1 MNEIVVHTERILHK
15 VYLPIVCIHHY
26 MKTIMIR
33 DDVYK
38 KLVEIKGDKSFSE
51 IIEELIEE
59 SLILRRRK
67 LEKYF
72 GILNGEEA
80 EEMMK
85 EIKEVRKITDE
96 SINIKLNNY

>member
-1 MNEIVVHTERILHK
+1 MYTS
-15 VYLPIVCIHHY
+15 Y

-59 SLILRRRK
+59 SLTLRRRK

-72 GILNGEEA
+72 GILNEEQA
-80 EEMMK
+80 EEIMK

-96 SINIKLNNY
+96 NINRKLSNY

>member
-1 MNEIVVHTERILHK
+1 MYTS
-15 VYLPIVCIHHY
+15 Y

-59 SLILRRRK
+59 SLTLRRRK

-96 SINIKLNNY
+96 SINRKLSHY

>member
-1 MNEIVVHTERILHK
+1 
-15 VYLPIVCIHHY
+15 

-85 EIKEVRKITDE
+85 EIEEVRKITDE
-96 SINIKLNNY
+96 SINRKLSNC

>member
-1 MNEIVVHTERILHK
+1 MYTS
-15 VYLPIVCIHHY
+15 Y

-59 SLILRRRK
+59 SLILRRRRK

-85 EIKEVRKITDE
+85 EIKEVRKIADE
-96 SINIKLNNY
+96 SVNRKLSNY

>member
-1 MNEIVVHTERILHK
+1 
-15 VYLPIVCIHHY
+15 

-85 EIKEVRKITDE
+85 EIEEVRKITDE
-96 SINIKLNNY
+96 SINIKLSNY

>member
-1 MNEIVVHTERILHK
+1 MYTS
-15 VYLPIVCIHHY
+15 Y

-38 KLVEIKGDKSFSE
+38 KLVEIKGDKSFGE

-96 SINIKLNNY
+96 SINRKLSHY

>member
-1 MNEIVVHTERILHK
+1 MYTS
-15 VYLPIVCIHHY
+15 Y

-33 DDVYK
+33 DDVYR

-59 SLILRRRK
+59 SLTLRRRK

-72 GILNGEEA
+72 GILNEEEA
-80 EEMMK
+80 EEIMK
-85 EIKEVRKITDE
+85 EIEEARKITDE
-96 SINIKLNNY
+96 SINRKFSNY

>member
-1 MNEIVVHTERILHK
+1 
-15 VYLPIVCIHHY
+15 

-59 SLILRRRK
+59 SLTLRRRK

-72 GILNGEEA
+72 GILNEEEA
-80 EEMMK
+80 EEIMK
-85 EIKEVRKITDE
+85 EIEEARKITDE
-96 SINIKLNNY
+96 SINRKFSNY

>member
-1 MNEIVVHTERILHK
+1 
-15 VYLPIVCIHHY
+15 

-96 SINIKLNNY
+96 SINIKLSNY